1 MAPLITRRY
10 DIPAASAVH
19 IAIKY
24 VRPFGALCLC
34 NNSLLCISFTL
45 LIDLSHD

>member
-1 MAPLITRRY
+1 MAALITRRY

-24 VRPFGALCLC
+24 VCPFGACLY